1 MDIGERIKNA
11 RKKKGWTQKRL
22 EMETGINEA
31 NIRKYESG
39 RQNPKIETLQ
49 KIATAL
55 DISPFELLDM
65 QNPFSDMIETV
76 NSFKKMADTLKK
88 YDISEDFESFIMEL
102 GYHFMF
108 RDGLY
113 LVMGD
118 NEAKISTEQLKM
130 LVTAYN
136 SAKSILVGMM
146 DGLLKG

>member
-1 MDIGERIKNA
+1 MNVQILKTA
-11 RKKKGWTQKRL
+11 RKSKGWTQEQLACALGVQRSV
-22 EMETGINEA
+22 IS
-31 NIRKYESG
+31 KYENG
-39 RQNPKIETLQ
+39 IIEPSVTQLE

-55 DISPFELLDM
+55 DISPLELMDIPS
-65 QNPFSDMIETV
+65 PFSDMIETA
-76 NSFKKMADTLKK
+76 NSFKKMAEAIKK
-88 YDISEDFESFIMEL
+88 EDMPEDFESFIMEL